1 MDEKERE
8 KEKRIS
14 YLELEDEELGRE
26 LSVEQKKAMIAE
38 AKARYGRDWKKILGG
53 AVKSLRI
60 NRETLHTLHGMGIDT
75 SLRKY
80 NDPTAFRK
88 SSRAEEAFRE

>member
-8 KEKRIS
+8 KEKHIS

-38 AKARYGRDWKKILGG
+38 AKARYGRDWKKIIGG
-53 AVKSLRI
+53 AFKSLRV
-60 NRETLHTLHGMGIDT
+60 NTDTLHTLHGLGIDG

-80 NDPTAFRK
+80 NDPSAFSKR
-88 SSRAEEAFRE
+88 SRVEEAFRE